1 MNFSPV
7 ARPGILILGV
17 NMKVYVAQLNV
28 LPGRPAD
35 NFKAIKAAVALAKKA
50 GADMVVFPENAI
62 PGNPSAIGM
71 RQNEA
76 EFQKACSE
84 AERSLQ
90 KLSKGIE
97 ILVGSSEGFDECMYS
112 HYVDGNMDG
121 WDHDFEVYSGHQ
133 EFLAGKDEAVTGIC
147 SRFARNSK
155 KAVLYVNAV
164 GTENSGKNI
173 YALDGGSRLF
183 DNTGKE
189 VFRMPQLAE
198 AGMMFEI
205 SKGKVKAL
213 PCGGKTAPE
222 SFKPG
227 KPIAQIHDAL
237 VYMIRENLKRFHI
250 ERMVIGASGGIDSA
264 VSAVLYAE
272 AIGAKNV
279 YLVNMPTKFNSDT
292 TKNAARDLAK
302 KMGCPY
308 MVAPISD
315 MLDAVSGIL
324 AKCMFVR
331 SDKKIKI
338 EGLAY
343 ENLQARTRSSSVLL
357 SVASVLGAGVTCNG
371 NKSEATAGYCT
382 LYGDTCGVMCA
393 LGDLWKTQVY
403 ELARYINRKKEIIP
417 AASIDIP
424 ASAELSDAMN
434 VDEGKGDPIKYPY
447 HDKLF
452 AYWVDGVH
460 GLAETEELLEA
471 GTLCKVIGA
480 DPKYFKKLFKTKAE
494 ALEDMR
500 AWHRRFRGLAL
511 AKRIQF
517 PPILSVSGMAFG
529 GEYTE
534 SQG

>member
-1 MNFSPV
+1 MWAAALVLAVSCGGGGAVSGPVDLSPWMG
-7 ARPGILILGV
+7 ADS
-17 NMKVYVAQLNV
+17 VYSFTVKDV
-28 LPGRPAD
+28 T
-35 NFKAIKAAVALAKKA
+35 FTLAPMKA
-50 GADMVVFPENAI
+50 GTFAMGETLDMGRFRTPALHQVILDGYAI
-62 PGNPSAIGM
+62 GTTEVTQALWKAVMGSNPSPKDVPTAPVTMVSYGD
-71 RQNEA
+71 A
-76 EFQKACSE
+76 QKF
-84 AERSLQ
+84 LQ

-189 VFRMPQLAE
+189 VFRMPQFAE

-213 PCGGKTAPE
+213 PCGGKTAPK

-227 KPIAQIHDAL
+227 EPIAQIHDAL

-302 KMGCPY
+302 NLGCPY

-324 AKCMFVR
+324 AKCTFVR
-331 SDKKIKI
+331 NDKKIKI

-403 ELARYINRKKEIIP
+403 ELARYINRKKEVIP
-417 AASIDIP
+417 KASIDVP

-447 HDKLF
+447 HDKLL
-452 AYWVDGVH
+452 AY
-460 GLAETEELLEA
+460 
-471 GTLCKVIGA
+471 
-480 DPKYFKKLFKTKAE
+480 
-494 ALEDMR
+494 
-500 AWHRRFRGLAL
+500 
-511 AKRIQF
+511 
-517 PPILSVSGMAFG
+517 
-529 GEYTE
+529 
-534 SQG
+534 